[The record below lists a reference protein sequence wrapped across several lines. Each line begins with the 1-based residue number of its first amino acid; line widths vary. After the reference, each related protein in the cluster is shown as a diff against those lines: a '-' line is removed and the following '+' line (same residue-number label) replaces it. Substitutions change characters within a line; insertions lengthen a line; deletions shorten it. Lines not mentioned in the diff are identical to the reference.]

1 MTTDVKSPE
10 TARKLRRDAQR
21 NHDKIVEAAREL
33 FPKRGIDISLDDIA
47 RHAGVGVATAYRHF
61 PEKDQLVDAVFAD
74 TMARLVELAEE
85 AAAQDRAWDG
95 FVAWMT
101 EVTGLQAGDAGVR
114 ALMRY
119 RSRGGERAQAAH
131 ERISEALISLVER
144 ARSEGDLRRDFEISD
159 LAALYY
165 MLGAAID
172 ITEDVRPGTW
182 RRYLDLLLDGLRS
195 SPERRS
201 KLSAP
206 ALTRDEIERAL
217 MG

>member
-1 MTTDVKSPE
+1 MKADVKSPE
-10 TARKLRRDAQR
+10 AVRKLRRDAQL
-21 NHDKIVEAAREL
+21 NHDKIVDAAREL

-74 TMARLVELAEE
+74 TMARMVELAER
-85 AAAQDRAWDG
+85 AAAQERAWDG
-95 FVAWMT
+95 FVDWMT
-101 EVTGLQAGDAGVR
+101 QVTELQAGDAGVR

-131 ERISEALISLVER
+131 ERISEALTSLVAR
-144 ARSEGDLRRDFEISD
+144 ASREGDLRRDFEISD
-159 LAALYY
+159 LAVIYY

-172 ITEDVRPGTW
+172 VTEDTRPGTW
-182 RRYLDLLLDGLRS
+182 RRYLSLLLEGVRS
-195 SPERRS
+195 SSERRS
-201 KLSAP
+201 KFPAP

-217 MG
+217 TD

>member
-1 MTTDVKSPE
+1 MGTEVEPADAV
-10 TARKLRRDAQR
+10 RKLRRDAQR

-33 FPKRGIDISLDDIA
+33 FPQRGIDISLDDIA

-74 TMARLVELAEE
+74 TMARMVELAEK
-85 AAAQDRAWDG
+85 AAAQERAWDG
-95 FVAWMT
+95 FVDWMAQVT
-101 EVTGLQAGDAGVR
+101 ELQARDAGVR

-131 ERISEALISLVER
+131 ERISEALVSLVER

-159 LAALYY
+159 LAVLYY

-172 ITEDVRPGTW
+172 VTEETRPGTW
-182 RRYLDLLLDGLRS
+182 RRYLSLLLDGLRS
-195 SPERRS
+195 SGEQRS
-201 KLSAP
+201 KFPVP

-217 MG
+217 TG

>member
-1 MTTDVKSPE
+1 VESDAKAPE
-10 TARKLRRDAQR
+10 AARKLRRDAQR
-21 NHDKIVEAAREL
+21 NHEKIVEAAREL

-74 TMARLVELAEE
+74 TMARMVE
-85 AAAQDRAWDG
+85 AAERAAAAERAWDG
-95 FVAWMT
+95 FVSWMAEIT
-101 EVTGLQAGDAGVR
+101 ELQAADAGVR

-131 ERISEALISLVER
+131 ERISEALVSLVAR

-159 LAALYY
+159 LAVLYY

-172 ITEDVRPGTW
+172 VTESTRPGTW
-182 RRYLDLLLDGLRS
+182 RRYLDLLLDGVRS
-195 SPERRS
+195 SSERRS
-201 KLSAP
+201 TLPVP

-217 MG
+217 TG